1 MPKHRR
7 PLQLPRHLPPHPLR
21 PPEHAGGTGG
31 HRDAPLAISDGA
43 RAMVTLLHPLQ
54 HLQQLRRN
62 SDPRWGAPNKKDE
75 GTLCLPRP

>member
-7 PLQLPRHLPPHPLR
+7 PLQPPPRPHR

-31 HRDAPLAISDGA
+31 HRDAPLAISDGP

-54 HLQQLRRN
+54 QLQRLQRLQRN
-62 SDPRWGAPNKKDE
+62 NDPHRESLSAGF
-75 GTLCLPRP
+75 GTN